1 MTETLEE
8 KVNRATTLSI
18 HNRDQIK
25 PDTKCGC
32 YFCLQICNGSDIV
45 EWGDKENDTALCPHC
60 GIDSLMPNTTFP
72 PILEAAHEK
81 WFTGAVPISVIL

>member
-1 MTETLEE
+1 MIEDIANT
-8 KVNRATTLSI
+8 ATKFSI

-32 YFCLQICNGSDIV
+32 YFCLRVCNGSEIV

-60 GIDSLMPNTTFP
+60 GIDSLLPNTTDP
-72 PILEAAHEK
+72 IILETAHVK
-81 WFTGAVPISVIL
+81 WFTHNVPSSEIP